1 MLLDEERKFA
11 GLDKNLVFLVVDDL
25 ETMRRVTVNQL
36 RMLGAEKVLTA
47 KDGME
52 AMRILHSQIVH
63 VILSDW
69 NMPVMDGL
77 AFLQEVRKD
86 PKLFTLPFVMI
97 TAEAERH
104 RVEKAIAGGVT
115 SLLLKPYS
123 ANQLRMRLESAF
135 SWRPRKAAEVVEVVV
150 AINSNGAEA
159 KPQQQ
164 KANTSTPSE
173 PLELPTPK
181 ERDRPTLL
189 LVDDTPDNLLL
200 LSQLFKDEYRV
211 RLAQNGEKALAIAT
225 SDNPPDLVLLDV
237 MMPGIDGFEVARRM
251 REHPNSEAIPV
262 IFVTAMT
269 GEDARM
275 AGLDLGAVDYV
286 TKPIQPE
293 LLKPRV
299 RNFMRYV
306 QMRKNLQADYDQ
318 MIEAAQLRQDVEHIT
333 RHDMKGPLAGVLG
346 VVQMML
352 TDDGLGKRH
361 LDQLHMVEEAA
372 LQVMNM
378 INLSSELYRIETGRF
393 ELHAKP
399 VPVAEILRKVGEIDR
414 LTFASKGVKIAMELE
429 PECIAMGDTM
439 LCYSVFQNLLKNA
452 FEAAPAGSTINVRLS
467 DEHPLKISF
476 SNQGA
481 VPEAIRER
489 FFDKYVTH
497 GKEGGTGL
505 GTYSARLLTQAQ
517 KGDIALQVEGD
528 TTTVTVTLPRA
539 G

>member
-52 AMRILHSQIVH
+52 AMRILHSQVVH

-150 AINSNGAEA
+150 AVSATGAEA
-159 KPQQQ
+159 TPQQH
-164 KANTSTPSE
+164 KAGTSTPSE

-346 VVQMML
+346 IIQMML

-361 LDQLHMVEEAA
+361 LEQLHMVEEAA

-378 INLSSELYRIETGRF
+378 INLSSELYRIEAGRF